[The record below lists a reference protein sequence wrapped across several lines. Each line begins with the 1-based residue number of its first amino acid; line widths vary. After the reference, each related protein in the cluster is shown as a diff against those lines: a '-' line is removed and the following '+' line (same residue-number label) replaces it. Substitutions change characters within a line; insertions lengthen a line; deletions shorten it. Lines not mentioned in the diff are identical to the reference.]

1 MDHYGKARRDG
12 LRIYTQALQAHEDPY
27 LPVLETRVPGL
38 TSLSRLSLGIMA
50 VPLSRVLGSVSEG
63 RSKAFTKNF
72 LPILE
77 GGSELDLPH
86 ILVYREET
94 GKGMRVP
101 PDSCLAV
108 ISDDP
113 VGDGCAA
120 VFSFGQIKEAA
131 DFIER
136 ILIR

>member
-1 MDHYGKARRDG
+1 LDRFIGKIENVD
-12 LRIYTQALQAHEDPY
+12 L
-27 LPVLETRVPGL
+27 V
-38 TSLSRLSLGIMA
+38 
-50 VPLSRVLGSVSEG
+50 
-63 RSKAFTKNF
+63 
-72 LPILE
+72 ILE